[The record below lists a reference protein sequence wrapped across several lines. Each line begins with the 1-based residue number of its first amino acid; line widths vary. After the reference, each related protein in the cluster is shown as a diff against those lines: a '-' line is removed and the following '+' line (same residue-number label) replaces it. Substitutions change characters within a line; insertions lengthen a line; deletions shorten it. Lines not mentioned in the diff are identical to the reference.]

1 MYVVV
6 VIIVIVFI
14 FFFFSSRRRHTRC
27 ALVTGVQTCAL
38 PIFTLS
44 EGETEKAFL
53 LSRRFAVEPMA
64 LPPGVTV
71 TVGPA
76 EEPMP
81 ALNKYVFHFADPATE
96 PVALRFRYA
105 GPINTEHDSGNKPLR
120 PEGYELFLD
129 HMWYPVGA
137 DIQTRSEEHTSELQS
152 LM

>member
-1 MYVVV
+1 
-6 VIIVIVFI
+6 
-14 FFFFSSRRRHTRC
+14 
-27 ALVTGVQTCAL
+27 
-38 PIFTLS
+38 
-44 EGETEKAFL
+44 
-53 LSRRFAVEPMA
+53 MA
-64 LPPGVTV
+64 LPPGVIV

-137 DIQTRSEEHTSELQS
+137 DIQTRFTVDATIDGLAPDLVVVAQGDVTRRAVGVHVERDFPDIDLPLVAMRGRERAEEIGRAHVRTSVTNAHHVCRP
-152 LM
+152 

>member
-1 MYVVV
+1 
-6 VIIVIVFI
+6 
-14 FFFFSSRRRHTRC
+14 
-27 ALVTGVQTCAL
+27 
-38 PIFTLS
+38 
-44 EGETEKAFL
+44 
-53 LSRRFAVEPMA
+53 MA

-105 GPINTEHDSGNKPLR
+105 GPINTEHESGNKPLR
-120 PEGYELFLD
+120 PAGSELFID

-137 DIQTRSEEHTSELQS
+137 DIQKRFTVDATIDGPTPELVAVAHGDVTWEAGGVAYGRGF
-152 LM
+152 LGE